1 MTGKAATHGM
11 VNGSFGHRG
20 FGQIAVA
27 GRAGD
32 SRREMRC
39 MAEFDMCSGRKAIDA
54 YPGNLNLPFSVIA
67 DLLDFRFFPRQ
78 FGMAEHAFSD
88 RWNAGAV
95 ADVCANMAIDTL
107 HAEFHVCAMGKC
119 NGLLC
124 RGGERT
130 DDEE

>member
-1 MTGKAATHGM
+1 M
-11 VNGSFGHRG
+11 
-20 FGQIAVA
+20 
-27 GRAGD
+27 
-32 SRREMRC
+32 RR
-39 MAEFDMCSGRKAIDA
+39 MAEFNMGARRKAIHA
-54 YPGNLNLPFSVIA
+54 YPGNLNFPFSVIA
-67 DLLDFRFFPRQ
+67 DLLNFRFIPRQ

-88 RWNAGAV
+88 RGNAGAV
-95 ADVCANMAIDTL
+95 ADVCADMAIDTL